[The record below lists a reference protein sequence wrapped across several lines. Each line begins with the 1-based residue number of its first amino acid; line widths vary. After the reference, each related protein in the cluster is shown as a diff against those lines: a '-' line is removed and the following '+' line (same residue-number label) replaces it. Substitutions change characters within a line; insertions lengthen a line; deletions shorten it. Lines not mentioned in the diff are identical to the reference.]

1 VRTMLKAVVFFNSF
15 FSITSIVH
23 AQSESTKHVFPQIVD
38 GVQADGS
45 VFTSRVWIASIG
57 GFPASCSL
65 SLYGFGPERL
75 TTSASVVVQPSSFV
89 TISTRGQD
97 AVADGYARLDCSQ
110 PVFASLT
117 YFLQEPNSKPLGMAT
132 VTGTPATS
140 RALIPMVLN
149 GRYRYGIAIANDN
162 DAPLLVALSLTSS
175 PTSPLLPLQLQ
186 PRSQYVKFIDEI
198 FNLPAE
204 GLATFEILAN
214 GSVGSDNFNVTE
226 LLFDGGTF
234 TTLVPATI
242 H

>member
-1 VRTMLKAVVFFNSF
+1 
-15 FSITSIVH
+15 
-23 AQSESTKHVFPQIVD
+23 
-38 GVQADGS
+38 
-45 VFTSRVWIASIG
+45 
-57 GFPASCSL
+57 
-65 SLYGFGPERL
+65 
-75 TTSASVVVQPSSFV
+75 
-89 TISTRGQD
+89 
-97 AVADGYARLDCSQ
+97 
-110 PVFASLT
+110 
-117 YFLQEPNSKPLGMAT
+117 
-132 VTGTPATS
+132 
-140 RALIPMVLN
+140 MVLN

>member
-1 VRTMLKAVVFFNSF
+1 MRTMLKAVVFFISF

-75 TTSASVVVQPSSFV
+75 TTSASFVVQPSSFV

-149 GRYRYGIAIANDN
+149 GRYRYGIANDN

-234 TTLVPATI
+234 ATLVPATI

>member
-1 VRTMLKAVVFFNSF
+1 MKTIAKVAFFLIF
-15 FSITSIVH
+15 LFMTTPILH

-38 GVQADGS
+38 GIQSDGS
-45 VFTSRVWIASIG
+45 VFTSRIWIASIG

-65 SLYGFGPERL
+65 ALYGFGPERL
-75 TTSASVVVQPSSFV
+75 TSSTSVVVQPSSFV
-89 TISTRGQD
+89 TIATRGQD

-117 YFLQEPNSKPLGMAT
+117 YFLQDSNNKPLGMAT
-132 VTGTPATS
+132 VTGIPAS
-140 RALIPMVLN
+140 ARALIPMVLN

-162 DAPLLVALSLTSS
+162 DAPLVAALSLTS
-175 PTSPLLPLQLQ
+175 PGTSQIVPIQVP
-186 PRSQYVKFIDEI
+186 PRSQYVKFVNEI

-204 GLATFEILAN
+204 ASATFEILAN
-214 GSVGSDNFNVTE
+214 GSVGSANFNVAG

-234 TTLVPATI
+234 TTLIPATL